1 MKTWIYALALV
12 LTANL
17 AAEAQNTWAN
27 DPGYSTHNYKHPNKA
42 AAAKKQ
48 AEKNHNTAF
57 VVVGKTNRDYKKV
70 ANEATE
76 NKLLLDYGKSPEELA
91 NVKNYKMPH
100 TNTTN
105 SASVEKEL
113 AVKAERVDK
122 N

>member
-1 MKTWIYALALV
+1 MKTWIYALALI

-17 AAEAQNTWAN
+17 AAEAQNTWTS

-57 VVVGKTNRDYKKV
+57 VVVGKTSRDYKKF
-70 ANEATE
+70 ADEATE
-76 NKLLLDYGKSPEELA
+76 RKLLLEYGKTPEELA

-105 SASVEKEL
+105 SASVEKEI